1 MHSTDRSHVPTLSL
15 TIQLHWHKT
24 HRVKKG
30 QPFTLDTLRQHIVHM
45 KVQLVLSPSAPKSDY
60 ISIFFFF
67 LKNKSKS
74 PKMF

>member
-30 QPFTLDTLRQHIVHM
+30 QPFTLDMLRQHIVHM
-45 KVQLVLSPSAPKSDY
+45 KVQLVLSPSAPQK
-60 ISIFFFF
+60 
-67 LKNKSKS
+67 
-74 PKMF
+74 

>member
-45 KVQLVLSPSAPKSDY
+45 KVQLVLSPSAPQKLLY
-60 ISIFFFF
+60 QHFF
-67 LKNKSKS
+67 LLS
-74 PKMF
+74 